1 MFLNGFIFFFRE
13 TQAYLLSRKV
23 LPDVLNKIL
32 EKIELYVHSYDRK
45 VFINGLSAL
54 ITQPELNEVVSLKA
68 LQIIDC
74 IVTMLKIQQMNEV
87 KEKERKKNLDIEDDE
102 DEGFGGGQGLYGKEE
117 KNQEF
122 YEEDDE
128 EDDNEEEDDEFND
141 DDDDE
146 DFDDDAIDFSKENE
160 EVHSYEIW

>member
-87 KEKERKKNLDIEDDE
+87 KEKERKKNLDIEDDD

-117 KNQEF
+117 KNQDF
-122 YEEDDE
+122 YGEDDE
-128 EDDNEEEDDEFND
+128 DDDNEEDDDEFN

-160 EVHSYEIW
+160 EVSAYKIY